1 MTCEWILQVLI
12 VPHKLN
18 IKTHANKKKSILNN
32 LKESK
37 NNIILNTMLI
47 NKKLLAET

>member
-18 IKTHANKKKSILNN
+18 IKTHANKKKIHIKQ
-32 LKESK
+32 LKRK
-37 NNIILNTMLI
+37 
-47 NKKLLAET
+47 